1 MGNRFRVV
9 LSNRTFYKEIEV
21 SSDTSSF
28 SIGTYV
34 DCDIRFHKELFFEE
48 FRIRFEKDQSNW
60 NLFAT
65 DNLYFDSGS
74 IKKMLNV
81 VLKHGD
87 SIVVC
92 YQNSGA
98 ELFCVDVSI
107 DFNIGFAKY
116 ERIIDLSSSS
126 TFKIGAMS
134 DCQIKIQSSFIKDDL
149 IVFERTEKGYK
160 YSIHKSTYG
169 LFLNGTKA
177 ENKGYISN
185 RDFFSIS
192 DFNFYYADRKL
203 WTEIKKGMW
212 VNSLSYRD
220 SVLPAYY
227 PKFQRN
233 TRIQTTINED
243 EIEVLEPPAV
253 PKKTKERLIT
263 SLMPSFGMLM
273 SSGFMAMAGGTNM
286 IVFSAIT
293 GGMAVA
299 TTVVNLIQNKSDYK
313 KQLSERIEKYTKYS
327 EKKSLEISEF
337 RNEELKQLEQIYLD
351 TKKEQYLL
359 ANFSDDLFDR
369 NPDNEDFLKVR
380 LGTGCVPSLREIKY
394 KKQEKLEIEDDLQ
407 LIPQQ
412 LAEKYQSIDGAP
424 VICSYKECNSIGV
437 VGDENSRY
445 QIMKNMIFDIC
456 LRHYFSDVKL
466 FIICEG
472 NHKSKIEWLRFLPHL
487 TNSVTGIKNIAV
499 DDDSRNIVFDYL
511 YKELTNRSNEKN
523 SNTDEKID
531 RESLVVIFYDEYG
544 IQNHPLSKFIDK
556 SKDLDVTFL
565 FMNITKGNI
574 PLGCDSIIFVESD
587 TNGRIVDTKSGTTTK
602 FQFDPIDDHTA
613 EKMVEQLAPIY
624 TEEISLESAL
634 TKSISLF
641 EMLKIFGSDDLDL
654 TSRWNSTK
662 VFKSMAAPIGVTKS
676 GYVYLDLHDKA
687 HGPHGLVAGTTGSGK
702 SELLQTYI
710 LSVATLYHPYE
721 IAFVIIDFKG
731 GGMVNQFKNLPHLL
745 GAITNIDGKEI
756 DRSLK
761 SIRAELQKRQ
771 RLFAEA
777 GVNHIDKYIKKYKA
791 GEVST
796 PIPHLVLIVDEF
808 AELRAE
814 QPDFMKELISAS
826 RIGRSLGVHL
836 ILATQKPSGQVDDQI
851 WSNSKFK
858 LCLKV
863 QSQEDSNE
871 VLRSPLAA
879 EIKEPGRA
887 YFQVGNNEIFELF
900 QSAYSGAPEKEAN
913 SNKKEFTIYG
923 INESGKRIPI
933 YVQTKDKQSEGGIS
947 QLDSIVNYVS
957 AYCND
962 RQIQRL
968 PNICLPPLSKKID
981 YPNNVENSNSMI
993 NIGVFDDPDN
1003 QVQGYALLDINNK
1016 NTFIV
1021 GSSQY
1026 GKTNLLQCLIRAIS
1040 SAYTPKQ
1047 ANIYILDFASMVLKN
1062 FEDLS
1067 HVGGV
1072 VCSTEDEKLKNLFKL
1087 LYSEI
1092 SERKEKLVNVGVSSY
1107 SSYLEAG
1114 YDDIP
1119 HIYLFVDNLNAL
1131 MELYLQDEDNLLNV
1145 IREGIS
1151 VGITVIVTCSQTAG
1165 ISYKYLSN
1173 FANKIGLYCND
1184 NNEYVTVFE
1193 HTSIVPDEV
1202 PGRCVLEIDKRLLE
1216 CQTYLAFDGEKEIDR
1231 VTKIRDYIATI
1242 NSGYK
1247 GIKAKIIPSIP
1258 KILTADAI
1266 QEDFNA
1272 SVDEYSLPIGLT
1284 YSDVT
1289 PFYLNLAQLSI
1300 LGLCGKANT
1309 GHRNFIDYIIRC
1321 LEKNQQTATSKVV
1334 ILDDFSRKFEHLKDK
1349 DIVETYTLDLDTV
1362 IEKIKEWHGVLNE
1375 RYNSLIETGT
1385 LGKNNDLLLL
1395 IIQNNDIAKKINDD
1409 WDTLEKFK
1417 EIVTRFKGM
1426 NVAIIFSNYQNAV
1439 VSYDAPEPLRMIKQD
1454 QHLIFFEDL
1463 PNLKPFDVPYEELKA
1478 NKKKL
1483 EMGDGYYILDGS
1495 VTKLKLVKSL

>member
-1 MGNRFRVV
+1 MNRYKII
-9 LSNRTFYKEIEV
+9 LSNQNIYKEIEIQDNV
-21 SSDTSSF
+21 SKLTVGTSLECN
-28 SIGTYV
+28 V
-34 DCDIRFHKELFFEE
+34 RLHKDLFFEE
-48 FRIRFEKDQSNW
+48 FLLTFSKQGDLWIVTCSD
-60 NLFAT
+60 NLF
-65 DNLYFDSGS
+65 
-74 IKKMLNV
+74 LNV
-81 VLKHGD
+81 GDVRKLLNKSVKHGD
-87 SIVVC
+87 ILSVK
-92 YQNSGA
+92 YQAS
-98 ELFCVDVSI
+98 DVEAFNIEFLI
-107 DFNIGFAKY
+107 DFDNESKNY
-116 ERIIDLSSSS
+116 ERIINVSNCSKI
-126 TFKIGAMS
+126 KIGTNHS
-134 DCQIKIQSSFIKDDL
+134 CQISLKGPYVNNDL
-149 IVFERTEKGYK
+149 LEFQRNEKGF
-160 YSIHKSTYG
+160 SVNIINTTYG
-169 LFLNGTKA
+169 FYLNGTKT
-177 ENKGYISN
+177 ISKCTIKDG
-185 RDFFSIS
+185 DFFSIS
-192 DFNFYYADRKL
+192 DFVFYYKDRKIR
-203 WTEIKKGMW
+203 TEIRENIT
-212 VNSLSYRD
+212 VNGLTFSD
-220 SVLPAYY
+220 NPIPVNY

-233 TRIQTTINED
+233 TRLKSVLNDD
-243 EIEVLEPPAV
+243 EIEILDPPSK
-253 PKKTKERLIT
+253 PKKNRDNILT
-263 SLMPSFGMLM
+263 SLLPSMGMLM
-273 SSGFMAMAGGTNM
+273 SSGFMALAGGSNM
-286 IVFSAIT
+286 IVFSVIT
-293 GGMAVA
+293 GGMAIL
-299 TTVVNLIQNKSDYK
+299 TTVVNLVQNKKDFK
-313 KQLSERIEKYTKYS
+313 KEIQDRIDKYTKYS
-327 EKKSLEISEF
+327 ENKDKEIMESRDQE
-337 RNEELKQLEQIYLD
+337 RKQMEELYID
-351 TKKEQYLL
+351 TKKEQQRLFC
-359 ANFSDDLFDR
+359 FSEELFDR
-369 NPDNEDFLKVR
+369 VPEDDDFLNVR
-380 LGTGCVPSLREIKY
+380 LGIGSVKAIRKIKY

-407 LIPQQ
+407 LIPRKLSQ
-412 LAEKYQSIDGAP
+412 KYEMLTDAP
-424 VICSYKECNSIGV
+424 VVCDFTKCNCVGIIGKESNRYSIF
-437 VGDENSRY
+437 
-445 QIMKNMIFDIC
+445 KNIVIDIC
-456 LRHYFSDVKL
+456 IRHYPSDVKL
-466 FIICEG
+466 FFISEKS
-472 NHKSKIEWLRFLPHL
+472 HKERIQWLRFLPHVK
-487 TNSVTGIKNIAV
+487 NEIIDAKNIVV
-499 DDDSRNIVFDYL
+499 DEDSKNRIFDYL
-511 YKELTNRSNEKN
+511 FKEMSFREKEKERQNEK
-523 SNTDEKID
+523 DYERI
-531 RESLVVIFYDEYG
+531 VVFFYDEYG
-544 IQNHPLSKFIDK
+544 FQNHPISKFISK
-556 SKDLDVTFL
+556 AKDLKITFV
-565 FMNITKGNI
+565 FMSGAKGNV
-574 PLGCDSIIFVESD
+574 PLGCDSFIFVDSA
-587 TNGRIVDTKSGTTTK
+587 TKGRVVSAENKEEVTYFEYET
-602 FQFDPIDDHTA
+602 IDDATV
-613 EKMVEQLAPIY
+613 EKMVEVLAPVY
-624 TEEISLESAL
+624 TEDISLEGTL
-634 TKSISLF
+634 TKNISLF
-641 EMLKIFGSDDLDL
+641 EMLNIFDATDIDLE
-654 TSRWNSTK
+654 TRWNSSK
-662 VFKSMAAPIGVTKS
+662 VYQSMAAPVGVTKS
-676 GYVYLDLHDKA
+676 GLVYLDLHDKA

-710 LSVATLYHPYE
+710 LSISTLYHPYE
-721 IAFVIIDFKG
+721 VAFVIIDFKG
-731 GGMVNQFKNLPHLL
+731 GGMVNQFRNLPHLL

-771 RLFAEA
+771 RLFSKA
-777 GVNHIDKYIKKYKA
+777 GVNHIDKYIKKYKS
-791 GEVST
+791 GEVNI

-887 YFQVGNNEIFELF
+887 YFQVGNNEVFELF

-947 QLDSIVNYVS
+947 QLDSIVDYVS
-957 AYCND
+957 TYCND
-962 RQIQRL
+962 KQIQKL

-981 YPNNVENSNSMI
+981 YPNNVEDSNSLI

-1003 QVQGYALLDINNK
+1003 QVQGSALLDINNK

-1047 ANIYILDFASMVLKN
+1047 ANIYILDFASMVLKS

-1092 SERKEKLVNVGVSSY
+1092 AERKDKLVTVGVSSY

-1114 YDDIP
+1114 FDDIP

-1131 MELYLQDEDNLLNV
+1131 MELYLQDEDNLLNI

-1151 VGITVIVTCSQTAG
+1151 VGITVVVTCSQTAG

-1193 HTSIVPDEV
+1193 HASIVPDEV

-1216 CQTYLAFDGEKEIDR
+1216 CQTYLAFDGEKEIER
-1231 VTKIRDYIATI
+1231 VTKIHEYIATI
-1242 NSGYK
+1242 NSDYK

-1284 YSDVT
+1284 YTDVT

-1309 GHRNFIDYIIRC
+1309 GHRNFIDYIIHC
-1321 LEKNQQTATSKVV
+1321 LEKNPQTASSKIV
-1334 ILDDFSRKFEHLKDK
+1334 ILDDFSRKFGHLKDK
-1349 DIVETYTLDLDTV
+1349 DIVDTYTLDLDTV
-1362 IEKIKEWHGVLNE
+1362 IEKIKEWHGILNE

-1385 LGKNNDLLLL
+1385 LGENNDLLLL
-1395 IIQNNDIAKKINDD
+1395 IIQNNDVAKKINDD

-1426 NVAIIFSNYQNAV
+1426 NVAIIFTNYQNAV

-1454 QHLIFFEDL
+1454 QHLICFEDL

-1483 EMGDGYYILDGS
+1483 EMGDGYYIFDGS
-1495 VTKLKLVKSL
+1495 VTKLKLVKSS

>member
-1 MGNRFRVV
+1 MNRYKII
-9 LSNRTFYKEIEV
+9 LSNQNIYKEIEIQDNV
-21 SSDTSSF
+21 SKLTVGTSLECN
-28 SIGTYV
+28 V
-34 DCDIRFHKELFFEE
+34 RLHKDLFFEE
-48 FRIRFEKDQSNW
+48 FLLTFSKQGDLWIVTCSD
-60 NLFAT
+60 NLF
-65 DNLYFDSGS
+65 
-74 IKKMLNV
+74 LNV
-81 VLKHGD
+81 GDVRKLLNKSVKHGD
-87 SIVVC
+87 ILSVK
-92 YQNSGA
+92 YQAS
-98 ELFCVDVSI
+98 DVEAFNIEFLI
-107 DFNIGFAKY
+107 DFDNESKNY
-116 ERIIDLSSSS
+116 ERIINVSNCSKI
-126 TFKIGAMS
+126 KIGTNHS
-134 DCQIKIQSSFIKDDL
+134 CQISLKGPYVNNDL
-149 IVFERTEKGYK
+149 LEFQRNEKGF
-160 YSIHKSTYG
+160 SVNIINTTYG
-169 LFLNGTKA
+169 FYLNGTKT
-177 ENKGYISN
+177 ISKCTIKDG
-185 RDFFSIS
+185 DFFSIS
-192 DFNFYYADRKL
+192 DFVFYYKDRKIR
-203 WTEIKKGMW
+203 TEIRENIT
-212 VNSLSYRD
+212 VNGLTFSD
-220 SVLPAYY
+220 NPIPVNY

-233 TRIQTTINED
+233 TRLKSVLNDD
-243 EIEVLEPPAV
+243 EIEILDPPSK
-253 PKKTKERLIT
+253 PKKNRDNILT
-263 SLMPSFGMLM
+263 SLLPSMGMLM
-273 SSGFMAMAGGTNM
+273 SSGFMALAGGSNM
-286 IVFSAIT
+286 IVFSVIT
-293 GGMAVA
+293 GGMAIL
-299 TTVVNLIQNKSDYK
+299 TTVVNLVQNKKDFK
-313 KQLSERIEKYTKYS
+313 KEIQDRIDKYTKYS
-327 EKKSLEISEF
+327 ENKDKEIMESRDQE
-337 RNEELKQLEQIYLD
+337 RKQMEELYID
-351 TKKEQYLL
+351 TKKEQQRLFC
-359 ANFSDDLFDR
+359 FSEELFDR
-369 NPDNEDFLKVR
+369 VPEDDDFLNAR
-380 LGTGCVPSLREIKY
+380 LGIGSVKAIRKIKY

-407 LIPQQ
+407 LIPRKLSQ
-412 LAEKYQSIDGAP
+412 KYEMLTDAP
-424 VICSYKECNSIGV
+424 VVCDFTKCNCVGIIGKESNRYSIF
-437 VGDENSRY
+437 
-445 QIMKNMIFDIC
+445 KNIVIDIC
-456 LRHYFSDVKL
+456 IRHYPSDVKL
-466 FIICEG
+466 FFISEKP
-472 NHKSKIEWLRFLPHL
+472 HKERIQWLRFLPHVK
-487 TNSVTGIKNIAV
+487 NEIIDAKNIVV
-499 DDDSRNIVFDYL
+499 DEDSKNRIFDYL
-511 YKELTNRSNEKN
+511 FKEMSFREKEKERQNEK
-523 SNTDEKID
+523 DYERI
-531 RESLVVIFYDEYG
+531 VVFFYDEYG
-544 IQNHPLSKFIDK
+544 FQNHPISKFI
-556 SKDLDVTFL
+556 SKAKELKITFV
-565 FMNITKGNI
+565 FMSDAKGNV
-574 PLGCDSIIFVESD
+574 PLGCDSFIFVDSA
-587 TNGRIVDTKSGTTTK
+587 TKGRVVSVENKEEVTYFEYET
-602 FQFDPIDDHTA
+602 IDDATV
-613 EKMVEQLAPIY
+613 EKMVEVLAPVY
-624 TEEISLESAL
+624 TEDISLEGTL
-634 TKSISLF
+634 TKNISLF
-641 EMLKIFGSDDLDL
+641 EMLNIFDATDIDLE
-654 TSRWNSTK
+654 TRWNSSK
-662 VFKSMAAPIGVTKS
+662 VYQSMAAPVGVTKS
-676 GYVYLDLHDKA
+676 GLVYLDLHDKA

-710 LSVATLYHPYE
+710 LSISTLYHPYE
-721 IAFVIIDFKG
+721 VAFVIIDFKG
-731 GGMVNQFKNLPHLL
+731 GGMVNQFRNLPHLL

-771 RLFAEA
+771 RLFSKA
-777 GVNHIDKYIKKYKA
+777 GVNHIDKYIKKYKS
-791 GEVST
+791 GEVNI

-887 YFQVGNNEIFELF
+887 YFQVGNNEVFELF

-947 QLDSIVNYVS
+947 QLDSIVDYVS
-957 AYCND
+957 TYCND
-962 RQIQRL
+962 KQIQKL

-981 YPNNVENSNSMI
+981 YPNNVEDSNSLI

-1003 QVQGYALLDINNK
+1003 QVQGSALLDINNK

-1047 ANIYILDFASMVLKN
+1047 ANIYILDFASMVLKS

-1092 SERKEKLVNVGVSSY
+1092 AERKDKLVTVGVSSY

-1131 MELYLQDEDNLLNV
+1131 MELYLQDEDNLLNI

-1151 VGITVIVTCSQTAG
+1151 VGITVVVTCSQTAG

-1193 HTSIVPDEV
+1193 HASIVPDEV

-1216 CQTYLAFDGEKEIDR
+1216 CQTYLAFDGEKEIER
-1231 VTKIRDYIATI
+1231 VTKIHEYIATI
-1242 NSGYK
+1242 NSDYK

-1284 YSDVT
+1284 YTDVT

-1309 GHRNFIDYIIRC
+1309 GHRNFIDYIIHC
-1321 LEKNQQTATSKVV
+1321 LEKNPQTASSKIV
-1334 ILDDFSRKFEHLKDK
+1334 ILDDFSRKFGHLKDK
-1349 DIVETYTLDLDTV
+1349 DIVDTYTLDLDTV
-1362 IEKIKEWHGVLNE
+1362 IEKIKEWHGILNE

-1385 LGKNNDLLLL
+1385 LGENNDLLLL
-1395 IIQNNDIAKKINDD
+1395 IIQNNDVAKKINDD

-1426 NVAIIFSNYQNAV
+1426 NVAIIFTNYQNAV

-1454 QHLIFFEDL
+1454 QHLICFEDL

-1483 EMGDGYYILDGS
+1483 EMGDGYYIFDGS
-1495 VTKLKLVKSL
+1495 VTKLKLVKSS